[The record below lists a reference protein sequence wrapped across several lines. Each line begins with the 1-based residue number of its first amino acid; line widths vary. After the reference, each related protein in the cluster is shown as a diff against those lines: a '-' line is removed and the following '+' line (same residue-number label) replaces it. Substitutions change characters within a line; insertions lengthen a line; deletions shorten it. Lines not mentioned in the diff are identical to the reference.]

1 MHIENGQKKLIW
13 TDVCFLDDGQ
23 TWHEVKK
30 SDTIS
35 DLYLC
40 NDEVN
45 PLHLRLKT
53 HIPFLWN
60 YGGSV

>member
-1 MHIENGQKKLIW
+1 MEKKTLIW

-45 PLHLRLKT
+45 PLHLKLKT
-53 HIPFLWN
+53 HIPFL
-60 YGGSV
+60 